1 MDLTSTVR
9 GVTYLGDYR
18 PYRNPCELPC
28 YSGLVFSGW
37 VQHVCHDDPT
47 LSSRTWAVQIGDIQA
62 DVICESNEA
71 DFLAQCVLD
80 ELDCWTSGFLLLA
93 STKAFY
99 PLGYSVYGT
108 RGPVH
113 RLSAKLAE
121 YLTSNAV
128 TTCVRDVFV
137 NPVHTHVSGA
147 SSGVC
152 RPVAYATLM
161 QKASRLREDPET
173 LRALFFLAHC
183 EASTATRSSVF
194 YGQDAARLGSST
206 FTYRMGGGSTAVQKG
221 VSPKAFPGEVVR
233 GCALVGPDGTALLA
247 VLSALLEV
255 DDSSPT
261 LIIAERDCVPFIE
274 QALKKGG
281 RTATMLL
288 TISDYNALLFES
300 SSILLVSVGM
310 FEHSQSEAHL
320 VALRRRPW
328 HRLVTVG
335 WPQVS
340 QELEFT
346 NTTFSYQMHL
356 CLAVT
361 EDLQAHECLL
371 DTSAGAALLGLSEGA
386 LQDAPSVSALLRQRV
401 FHLCPFD
408 EGKQKAGVLHRPELK
423 YSIQNAPAVDSD
435 EAAKLCGF
443 RGTKRLMRTLF
454 GSVCGSKK
462 GSFSV
467 LAEGTSVLEH
477 FMALS
482 VRLTPFAVSQLH
494 ETQSDAE
501 CPVCFEPNPPVVT
514 SCGHRYCQGCLE
526 QSLSTQRR
534 CPACRAQL
542 HLRDVVHTRARA
554 DTLGV
559 YLEFLI
565 DLLKKRTSGKALVL
579 ASWGEAHENLA
590 AGFRR
595 KGLANFWAW
604 RGGSK
609 QLCINLQRFSSANNG
624 TLLVD
629 PGSDCFS
636 LSWANFSDV
645 SLVYVLWPLN
655 FSDGQDDVCC
665 QLRRVKTAAPAA
677 SFVLVVRERCALL
690 PVTPTCIRQHTP
702 GLECPVCVFNGLFHG
717 E

>member
-37 VQHVCHDDPT
+37 VQHVCHDDPN

-62 DVICESNEA
+62 DLVCEHNEA
-71 DFLAQCVLD
+71 DFLTQCFLD

-99 PLGYSVYGT
+99 PLSYSVYGT

-121 YLTSNAV
+121 HMTSNTM

-137 NPVHTHVSGA
+137 NPVHTYMSGA
-147 SSGVC
+147 SSGAGH
-152 RPVAYATLM
+152 PVAYASLM

-173 LRALFFLAHC
+173 LRALLFLAHC
-183 EASTATRSSVF
+183 EANTATRSSVF

-206 FTYRMGGGSTAVQKG
+206 FTYRMGGGAAAVQKG

-233 GCALVGPDGTALLA
+233 GCALVGPDANALLS

-255 DDSSPT
+255 DDSHPT
-261 LIIAERDCVPFIE
+261 LIVAERACVPFIGE
-274 QALKKGG
+274 ALKEGG
-281 RTATMLL
+281 RTATTLL
-288 TISDYNALLFES
+288 ALSDYNAVLFES
-300 SSILLVSVGM
+300 SRILLVSVEMLCHGD
-310 FEHSQSEAHL
+310 SEAHL
-320 VALRRRPW
+320 VALRLRPW

-340 QELEFT
+340 EELEFS
-346 NTTFSYQMHL
+346 NTKFSYQMHL
-356 CLAVT
+356 CLAMT
-361 EDLQAHECLL
+361 EELQAQDCLL
-371 DTSAGAALLGLSEGA
+371 DASAGAALLSLSEGA

-423 YSIQNAPAVDSD
+423 YSIQHATAVDSD
-435 EAAKLCGF
+435 EAAKLSGY
-443 RGTKRLMRTLF
+443 RGTKKLMRTLF
-454 GSVCGSKK
+454 GSMCGSKK

-477 FMALS
+477 FTGLS

-494 ETQSDAE
+494 ENHSDAE

-542 HLRDVVHTRARA
+542 HLRDVVHTRARPE
-554 DTLGV
+554 TLGV
-559 YLEFLI
+559 YLEFLF

-590 AGFRR
+590 ASFRR

-609 QLCINLQRFSSANNG
+609 QLCINLQRFSGASNA
-624 TLLVD
+624 TLLLD
-629 PGSDCFS
+629 PGSDCFH
-636 LSWANFSDV
+636 LSWANFPDAG
-645 SLVYVLWPLN
+645 LVYVLWPLN

-677 SFVLVVRERCALL
+677 SFVLVVRERGIML
-690 PVTPTCIRQHTP
+690 PVSPTCIRQHTP
-702 GLECPVCVFNGLFHG
+702 GLECPVCVFNGLFI
-717 E
+717 